1 MNNKYE
7 LSELELINLK
17 TEAYARASTMTNDI
31 KVLEYFYNLFLDK
44 LIIKRSIENLRNGL
58 K

>member
-1 MNNKYE
+1 MNNNHK

-17 TEAYARASTMTNDI
+17 TEAYAKAKSMTNDT

-44 LIIKRSIENLRNGL
+44 LIIKKSVDKLRNGL